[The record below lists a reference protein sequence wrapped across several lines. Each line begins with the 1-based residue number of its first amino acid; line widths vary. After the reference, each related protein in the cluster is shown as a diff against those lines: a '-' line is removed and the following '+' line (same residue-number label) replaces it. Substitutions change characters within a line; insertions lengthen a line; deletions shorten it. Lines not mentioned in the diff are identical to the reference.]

1 MLKAPIAKLS
11 KVVVLSQLGGQTR
24 SRQSNID
31 RKEVTSSDFFYED
44 VTCTARLYRKLRNVF
59 GETISFS
66 HGLGYIHVHC
76 VIRWGLT
83 YSFSSLNFSNRA
95 ISEKLI
101 AYLLYSALYPCKY
114 WKYPFCRSNLLSAEI
129 KIKVTQN
136 TKNGSNS
143 LDRKSVKKCLFNHI
157 MPQ

>member
-24 SRQSNID
+24 SHQSNID

-44 VTCTARLYRKLRNVF
+44 VTCTARLYRNLRNVF
-59 GETISFS
+59 GETISFL
-66 HGLGYIHVHC
+66 HGLGYIHLHC

-95 ISEKLI
+95 
-101 AYLLYSALYPCKY
+101 YSALYPCKC

-143 LDRKSVKKCLFNHI
+143 FDRKSVKKCLFNHI